1 MISSFLKTKNSLILS
16 VGPVGSWKLLIG
28 YIRPMSQGL
37 QNTDLWDYTELI
49 FCHFDNILYCINK
62 SAEDKESLVRTETC
76 AEEMS

>member
-1 MISSFLKTKNSLILS
+1 
-16 VGPVGSWKLLIG
+16 
-28 YIRPMSQGL
+28 MSQGL

-76 AEEMS
+76 AEEMSWCPGHRDLWSDSVLMSNSYRGNGET